1 LYIKEKE
8 MNRPPGGIDRVSIST
23 LTAEAES
30 KATDFNATERSAFV
44 RKTVHQVKAMAAN
57 GYTKNSIKEVFPEF
71 AEDYP
76 GLFEMILRPG
86 GYDER
91 SYNLMIQMLD
101 KMGSGKTTQHQAS
114 IKVGQHLMDAYVT
127 PNLPPT
133 PTTPT
138 TPTTSQQ

>member
-1 LYIKEKE
+1 

-30 KATDFNATERSAFV
+30 KATDFNATERSAFI

-57 GYTKNSIKEVFPEF
+57 GYTKDSIKEVFPEF

-76 GLFEMILRPG
+76 GLFEMVLRPG

-91 SYNLMIQMLD
+91 SYSLMIQMLD

-127 PNLPPT
+127 PNLPPV
-133 PTTPT
+133 PTST
-138 TPTTSQQ
+138 TNTSNA

>member
-1 LYIKEKE
+1 
-8 MNRPPGGIDRVSIST
+8 MSVPGIDRVSIST

-30 KATDFNATERSAFV
+30 KPLEFNAIERSAYI
-44 RKTVHQVKAMAAN
+44 RKTVQQVKAMGAS
-57 GYTKNSIKEVFPEF
+57 GYSKDSIKEIFPDF
-71 AEDYP
+71 AEQYP
-76 GLFEMILRPG
+76 GLFEMVLRPG

-101 KMGSGKTTQHQAS
+101 KMGTGKATQHQAS

-133 PTTPT
+133 PTASTAATVP
-138 TPTTSQQ
+138 S

>member
-30 KATDFNATERSAFV
+30 KATDFNATERSAFI

-57 GYTKNSIKEVFPEF
+57 GYTKDSIKEVFPEF

-76 GLFEMILRPG
+76 GLFEMVLRPG

-127 PNLPPT
+127 PNLPPV
-133 PTTPT
+133 PTST
-138 TPTTSQQ
+138 TNTSNA